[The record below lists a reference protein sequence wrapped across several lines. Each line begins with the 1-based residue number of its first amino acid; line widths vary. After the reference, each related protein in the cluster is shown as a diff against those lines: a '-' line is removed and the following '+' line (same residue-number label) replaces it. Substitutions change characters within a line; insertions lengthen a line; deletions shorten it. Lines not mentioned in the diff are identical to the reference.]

1 MGAER
6 TTFAG
11 GAELGAGVHACGR
24 WKIVG
29 IGDAA
34 LEAAVI
40 GGVARGERRAGA
52 GVGGCAD
59 GASCSMSNQ
68 RCADRPAL
76 AQSLDDAGSASS
88 CLYFYP

>member
-29 IGDAA
+29 IGDRA
-34 LEAAVI
+34 LDAAVI
-40 GGVARGERRAGA
+40 GGVARGER
-52 GVGGCAD
+52 
-59 GASCSMSNQ
+59 
-68 RCADRPAL
+68 
-76 AQSLDDAGSASS
+76 
-88 CLYFYP
+88 